1 MDYSLEQMQSCHILP
16 SGISKIAITSATVRL
31 KPKQSNTSTITEAL
45 SSVPNTCTKAS
56 MVANASSATQI
67 SSGVAVNPKPNAS
80 RRSINTSSPNAAIHP
95 SHTVGSIG
103 GSGVSPPFVL
113 LSSLPLPL
121 PIIVS
126 PLLPTEPEHH
136 IQLLQ

>member
-1 MDYSLEQMQSCHILP
+1 MS
-16 SGISKIAITSATVRL
+16 AI
-31 KPKQSNTSTITEAL
+31 
-45 SSVPNTCTKAS
+45 
-56 MVANASSATQI
+56 
-67 SSGVAVNPKPNAS
+67 VAVASNPNAIARADS
-80 RRSINTSSPNAAIHP
+80 CAAVINVVSARHP

-126 PLLPTEPEHH
+126 PLLPTEPVPSHPTTTITH
-136 IQLLQ
+136 SAL